1 MDTIGKRLLYVIE
14 IEEVNLYKFCK
25 KYSLAYPTFN
35 QIVLGNRNLGIN
47 ILYQVLEIIPNLNI
61 NWLLL
66 GIGEMRIVQKTT
78 NEGDLILEEPYASYL
93 KQDEF
98 EKMLLTY
105 FDRPEVKKAILKI
118 KSEEID

>member
-1 MDTIGKRLLYVIE
+1 METIGQRLLYVIE

-25 KYSLAYPTFN
+25 KYNLMYSTFN

-66 GIGEMRIVQKTT
+66 GIGEMRIVQKRTT
-78 NEGDLILEEPYASYL
+78 EGELILEEPKAIV
-93 KQDEF
+93 KPDEF
-98 EKMLLTY
+98 EKLLLSY
-105 FDRPEVKKAILKI
+105 LEKEAVKEAIVNI
-118 KSEEID
+118 TRSGEE